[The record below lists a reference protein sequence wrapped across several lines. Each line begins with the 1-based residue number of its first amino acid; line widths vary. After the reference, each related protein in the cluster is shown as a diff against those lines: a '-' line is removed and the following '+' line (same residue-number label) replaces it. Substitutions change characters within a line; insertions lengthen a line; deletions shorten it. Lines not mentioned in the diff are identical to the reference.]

1 VTVGTEV
8 AAGTRRLVGRPR
20 DTTLDQQILRTVRE
34 LLAEGGYQGLTVQEV
49 TRRCGVHAAT
59 IARRW
64 DSKPALATA
73 AILREDGPIRADD
86 SAPSVPTGQL
96 RQDLRRVVVTINR
109 FLSDPAVRAALPV
122 AWSEVHNDPGV
133 RDRLQRRREQWSRFV
148 HRVLEAAVL
157 SGDAPPRVL
166 ARAEL
171 LTDVLAGT
179 AFARQGLGQRVLD
192 DSSVDALTDLVLNGL
207 LADDGVSK

>member
-1 VTVGTEV
+1 VTAAVDV
-8 AAGTRRLVGRPR
+8 AAGSRRLVGRPR

-34 LLAEGGYQGLTVQEV
+34 LLAERGYQGLTVQEV

-64 DSKPALATA
+64 ESKPALATA
-73 AILREDGPIRADD
+73 AILRDDQSVWADD
-86 SAPSVPTGQL
+86 RTPWVPTGQL
-96 RQDLRRVVVTINR
+96 RKDLRRMVANINH
-109 FLSDPAVRAALPV
+109 FLADSAVRAALPI

-133 RDRLQRRREQWSRFV
+133 RDRLQRRREQWSMFV
-148 HRVLEAAVL
+148 HEVLEAAVL

-166 ARAEL
+166 SRAEL

-207 LADDGVSK
+207 LADDGVPQ

>member
-1 VTVGTEV
+1 VTSGTDV

-34 LLAEGGYQGLTVQEV
+34 LLAERGYQGLTVQEV

-59 IARRW
+59 VARRW
-64 DSKPALATA
+64 ESKPALATA
-73 AILREDGPIRADD
+73 AILRDDQPFWRDDG
-86 SAPSVPTGQL
+86 APWVPTGHL
-96 RQDLRRVVVTINR
+96 RQDLRRTIANINR
-109 FLSDPAVRAALPV
+109 FLADPAVRAALPI

-148 HRVLEAAVL
+148 QGVLEAAVL

-166 ARAEL
+166 ARSEL

-192 DSSVDALTDLVLNGL
+192 DSSVNALTDLVLNGL
-207 LADDGVSK
+207 LAGDGVPK

>member
-1 VTVGTEV
+1 V

-34 LLAEGGYQGLTVQEV
+34 LLAESGYQGLTVQEV
-49 TRRCGVHAAT
+49 TRRSGVHAAT

-64 DSKPALATA
+64 ESKPALVTA
-73 AILREDGPIRADD
+73 AILRDDQPIRADD

-96 RQDLRRVVVTINR
+96 RQDLQRMVAIINR
-109 FLSDPAVRAALPV
+109 FLADPAVRAALPI
-122 AWSEVHNDPGV
+122 ALSEVHNDAGV
-133 RDRLQRRREQWSRFV
+133 RDRLDRRREQWSRLV
-148 HRVLEAAVL
+148 YRVLEAAVL

-166 ARAEL
+166 TRAEL

-192 DSSVDALTDLVLNGL
+192 DSSVNALTDLVLNGL
-207 LADDGVSK
+207 LADDGIPK